1 MKREEFTKLL
11 QDKKAFRLT
20 LILSVLYILPLLI
33 ANVYYSDDHS
43 RILYG
48 HGWNHDTRFVN
59 NWITKITSFSNY
71 TFSLYPYSLILS
83 ALLLGI
89 AGFVLC
95 EIWGIEKEKKI
106 KWASLLLLISPFYL
120 ANLPYRYDALFMS
133 LSIFLMIVPFV
144 FFENKKWFVVLSSSC
159 FFLTLGLFQ
168 PSISI
173 FFSVGIIFLY
183 QYFEKNEL
191 KNLFANALF
200 MLLSFTIGFVLYYV
214 TKTVLNLGVND
225 DRMKIILFESN
236 FKDLLIEKLLTFYD
250 IWKLLYDTNYYYI
263 ILVSFLLLPIISV
276 VDLFVKRKPLF
287 HIIKVLVGRLILVAV
302 GILLVLGPNLF
313 IKAEYLPLRALPGFG
328 VFMLSLL
335 YFSRNFK
342 GIYLK
347 IFRIS
352 VVLNTI
358 FCFNLM
364 AQTSNALQ
372 FQKDYQEMFV
382 YDLNTV
388 VRTYNIKKLTY
399 KGDISYARK
408 SYRILEQFPFIKTII
423 LKEIGQNA
431 WFSKDVISFSGLQEV
446 VEFVPYNEQIGNSEL
461 VFKSYVYNL
470 YKIEDG
476 FFMIEFN

>member
-1 MKREEFTKLL
+1 MKLNELDKLL
-11 QDKKAFRLT
+11 QDKKSLQIT
-20 LILSVLYILPLLI
+20 LILSLLYILPLLI

-48 HGWNHDTRFVN
+48 HGWNHDARFVN
-59 NWITKITSFSNY
+59 NWISRITSFSNY

-83 ALLLGI
+83 ALILGVTGYI
-89 AGFVLC
+89 LC
-95 EIWGIEKEKKI
+95 EMWDIEKEKKI

-120 ANLPYRYDALFMS
+120 ANLPYRYDVLFMS
-133 LSIFLMIVPFV
+133 LSIFLMIIPFV
-144 FFENKKWFVVLSSSC
+144 FFDNKKYFIAISSVC

-173 FFSVGIIFLY
+173 FFSVGIIYLY
-183 QYFEKNEL
+183 NYFEKNEL
-191 KNLFANALF
+191 KNLFWNAIF
-200 MLLSFTIGFVLYYV
+200 MLISFLIGYVLYYLM
-214 TKTVLNLGVND
+214 KSALDFGVND
-225 DRMKIILFESN
+225 NRMEVIFFESN
-236 FKDLLIEKLLTFYD
+236 FKDLLIEKLLTFFD
-250 IWKLLYDTNYYYI
+250 IWELLYDTNYYYI
-263 ILVSFLLLPIISV
+263 LLISFFLLPIVSV
-276 VDLFVKRKPLF
+276 VDLFIKKKPLF
-287 HIIKVLVGRLILVAV
+287 HIVKVLIGRIVLIIVSV
-302 GILLVLGPNLF
+302 LLVLGPNLF
-313 IKAEYLPLRALPGFG
+313 IKADYLPLRALPGFG
-328 VFMLSLL
+328 IFMFTMV

-347 IFRIS
+347 LFR
-352 VVLNTI
+352 VLMVLNTI

-372 FQKDYQEMFV
+372 FQKEYQEMFV
-382 YDLNTV
+382 YDLNAV

-408 SYRILEQFPFIKTII
+408 SYRILEQFPFIKTIVQ
-423 LKEIGQNA
+423 KEIGQNA

-446 VEFVPYNEQIGNSEL
+446 VEFVPYNEQIKNPEL

-470 YKIEDG
+470 YKLEEG